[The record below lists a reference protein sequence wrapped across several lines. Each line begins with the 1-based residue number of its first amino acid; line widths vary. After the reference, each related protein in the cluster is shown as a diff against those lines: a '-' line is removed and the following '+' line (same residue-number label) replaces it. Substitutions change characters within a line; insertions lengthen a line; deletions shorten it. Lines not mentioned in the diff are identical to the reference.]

1 MQLGRRGRGKS
12 PQVAEDSKGSG
23 ASLNLPNKLTLVRIF
38 LVPFIIVFLIA
49 GEKVPNYTA
58 AAIFFAAVLTDWLDG
73 KIARSTQQVTTLGK
87 LLDPIADKLLISTAL
102 ISLVQVGRAPAWMV
116 VLIVGRELA
125 ITGLRTIAASQSI
138 IIHASDVGKYK
149 MLAEVA
155 AVTLLILDWPP
166 RWGIVAIPS
175 LGLLCLWGAMLL
187 SIISGID
194 YFLKFWKVIDL
205 NR

>member
-1 MQLGRRGRGKS
+1 MQLGKRGRDKSLHAAGDSKS
-12 PQVAEDSKGSG
+12 PG
-23 ASLNLPNKLTLVRIF
+23 ASLNLPNRLTLVRIF

-58 AAIFFAAVLTDWLDG
+58 AAIFFAAVFTDWLDG
-73 KIARSTQQVTTLGK
+73 RIARSTRQVTTLGM

-125 ITGLRTIAASQSI
+125 ITGLRTIAASQST
-138 IIHASDVGKYK
+138 IIHSSDFGKYK
-149 MLAEVA
+149 MFAEVA

-166 RWGIVAIPS
+166 RFTLIAIPS

>member
-1 MQLGRRGRGKS
+1 MQRHRRSRDEPVHVARDSRG
-12 PQVAEDSKGSG
+12 QG
-23 ASLNLPNKLTLVRIF
+23 AYLNLPNKLTLARIF

-58 AAIFFAAVLTDWLDG
+58 GAIFLAAVLTDWLDG
-73 KIARSTQQVTTLGK
+73 RIARSTKQVTTLGK

-125 ITGLRTIAASQSI
+125 IMGLRTIAASQSI
-138 IIHASDVGKYK
+138 IIHASDFGKYK

-166 RWGIVAIPS
+166 RVAILAIPPF
-175 LGLLCLWGAMLL
+175 GLLCLWAAMVL
-187 SIISGID
+187 SIFSGVD